1 MIHLPRRWVGAGLGL
16 TWLTVLLACAA
27 EPPRVTWDSLF
38 QAVDS
43 TELSDSALA
52 EIHASMQQ
60 AGSRPWPVRDLH
72 SSVEFLWTARQ
83 GADIAAS
90 VMDVPR
96 EVMDTPYW
104 VSWARTVGAP
114 SGDLIFAATS
124 LLYPIRVYGAD
135 GTLLDSLGVPPASW
149 RQARRPDL
157 GEFPPERNR
166 DLTAYLQTFTTITGL
181 AALADSVLIVAH
193 GEYRADAR
201 SFPTTVI
208 DGEFGLSL
216 VTSRLDV
223 YVNGTRAISDEP
235 APGAIFG
242 YSREAVLFLKS
253 NSPEPGWKVIECRWR
268 PAE

>member
-1 MIHLPRRWVGAGLGL
+1 MIHLPRRWVGPGLGL
-16 TWLTVLLACAA
+16 MLATMLPACAG
-27 EPPRVTWDSLF
+27 EPPRVTWDGLF

-60 AGSRPWPVRDLH
+60 AGSRPWRVRDLH

-90 VMDVPR
+90 VMAVPR

-124 LLYPIRVYGAD
+124 LLYPVRVYSAD

-157 GEFPPERNR
+157 GEFPPER
-166 DLTAYLQTFTTITGL
+166 DSDAAAHLQTFTMITGM

-201 SFPTTVI
+201 SFPATAI
-208 DGEFGLSL
+208 GREYGLSL
-216 VTSRLDV
+216 VTSMLDV
-223 YVNGTRAISDEP
+223 YVMGTRVISDEP
-235 APGAIFG
+235 APGAILG
-242 YSREAVLFLKS
+242 YSRDAVLFLKS
-253 NSPEPGWKVIECRWR
+253 NSPHLGWKVIEYRWR